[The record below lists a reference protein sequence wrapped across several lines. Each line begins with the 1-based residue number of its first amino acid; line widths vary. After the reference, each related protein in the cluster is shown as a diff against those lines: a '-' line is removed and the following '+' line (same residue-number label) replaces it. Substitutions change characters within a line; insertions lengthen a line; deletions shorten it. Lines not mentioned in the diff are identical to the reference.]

1 MAMKM
6 TYEQGELL
14 VKQLEKTIR
23 SRSNQEDR
31 NYQNAYLVGYLL
43 SMLKHSAYDNPKVA
57 EYISKTIEG

>member
-1 MAMKM
+1 M

-31 NYQNAYLVGYLL
+31 NYQNAYLAGYLL